1 MKNPSGQHKTVHLLR
16 HCVAMPAEN
25 ADDAKR
31 ALAPR
36 GKEDA
41 IALGKAMGVKEYAPS
56 LALCSPALRTQQTL
70 EGVQERIKVS
80 EVRSPDIL
88 YTGSPGDY
96 LAEIQKV
103 DDAHSEII
111 LVAHNPS
118 VAQLAKVL
126 IGSGGQSLV
135 QRLKEKYDPGTLTT
149 IVYTGASWADIQ
161 PGENEIVDLIDPLDY
176 NAPSTPARWT

>member
-1 MKNPSGQHKTVHLLR
+1 M
-16 HCVAMPAEN
+16 AMPTESSG
-25 ADDAKR
+25 DANR
-31 ALAPR
+31 PLAPR

-41 IALGKAMGVKEYAPS
+41 IALGKAMGVKQYAPS
-56 LALCSPALRTQQTL
+56 FALCSPALRTQQTL
-70 EGVQERIKVS
+70 EGVQERVKVP
-80 EVRSPDIL
+80 EVKSPEIL

-149 IVYTGASWADIQ
+149 IAYTGTSWADIQ
-161 PGENEIVDLIDPLDY
+161 TGENEIIDLIDPLDY
-176 NAPSTPARWT
+176 NAPATPARWT